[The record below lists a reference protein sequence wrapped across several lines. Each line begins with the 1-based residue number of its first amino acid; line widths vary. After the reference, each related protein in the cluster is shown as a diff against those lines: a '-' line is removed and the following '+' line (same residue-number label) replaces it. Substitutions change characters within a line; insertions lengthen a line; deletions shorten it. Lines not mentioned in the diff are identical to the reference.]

1 MLDTIKSSVQFYQKL
16 EKCLPTT
23 EVTTN
28 LQEELES
35 GEEGQTVPM
44 ETKSKQKDRE
54 HRGPSSQKESFLT

>member
-44 ETKSKQKDRE
+44 ETKSKQKDTENTGAPALKR
-54 HRGPSSQKESFLT
+54 KAF